1 MRFQALMRR
10 FGGLIVS
17 AALVLSTGCFYH
29 FAGGGLPPHIHT
41 IAIGAFDNQTASP
54 EIPKELYDQMH
65 RELQRR
71 LGVRDAPTDRADA
84 VVRGVI
90 QSYDA
95 DVPVGFSATSA
106 QAASARRHLEITI
119 EIEIVDQSNG
129 RVLYTNKALRQGAD
143 YDERG
148 EANGRQEAITKMV
161 QQIVE
166 GVQSNW

>member
-1 MRFQALMRR
+1 MRR